1 MNNEFPAY
9 GERRVPLPPPRQMS
23 HDTLSRTHT
32 PAPPQTGGATA
43 TATLAPETATAA
55 APGAATAGG
64 THTHTGPRSHAKG
77 RGKDRAKTDVKA
89 DAKTD
94 AKADAKAKPRDAFFD
109 NAKYLAIVLVAM
121 GHSWEPL
128 RDGSRSAAALYIT
141 VYAFHMPAFIIISG
155 YFSRSFDMRKDR
167 LQRLITGVA
176 VPYILFEVAYTLF
189 KKWADDDPGY
199 PISLTD
205 PWYLTWFLLALFVW
219 RLTTPLWKIVRWPV
233 PLALS
238 IAVLASLSPDIGDD
252 MDLQRVLQF
261 LPFFV
266 IGLSLRPE
274 HFKLVRR
281 KKARIL
287 AVPVFAAALVFAYW
301 AAPRMNAAWFYHRD
315 AAQEL
320 AAPWWSGAVMTLA
333 MFGCSLVLVACFFA
347 WIPGRTMWCTALGAG
362 TLYGYLLHGFLAKGS
377 RFWDWYDNPWMH
389 TPWGAVLLTLIAGT
403 VVTVL
408 CTPPVQ
414 RAFRWAMEPKMTWAF
429 KKDPVG
435 MARSRN

>member
-1 MNNEFPAY
+1 
-9 GERRVPLPPPRQMS
+9 MS
-23 HDTLSRTHT
+23 HDTLSRTGT
-32 PAPPQTGGATA
+32 PAPSETGGSTA
-43 TATLAPETATAA
+43 TATLAPATATAS
-55 APGAATAGG
+55 GAAAAGTAHAGPGG
-64 THTHTGPRSHAKG
+64 HAKS
-77 RGKDRAKTDVKA
+77 RGKDG
-89 DAKTD
+89 AKTD
-94 AKADAKAKPRDAFFD
+94 ATADAKAAAKAKPRDAFFD

-176 VPYILFEVAYTLF
+176 VPYILFEVAYTVF
-189 KKWADDDPGY
+189 KRWADDDPGY
-199 PISLTD
+199 PISLMD
-205 PWYLTWFLLALFVW
+205 PWYLTWFLAALFIW

-233 PLALS
+233 PLALA
-238 IAVLASLSPDIGDD
+238 IAVLASLSPEIGDD
-252 MDLQRVLQF
+252 LDLQRVLQF

-287 AVPVFAAALVFAYW
+287 AVPVFATALVFAYW

-377 RFWDWYDNPWMH
+377 RFWNWYDTPWMH
-389 TPWGAVLLTLIAGT
+389 TPWGAVLLTLAAGT
-403 VVTVL
+403 VITVL

-414 RAFRWAMEPKMTWAF
+414 RAFRFAMEPKMTWAF
-429 KKDPVG
+429 TKDAVG
-435 MARSRN
+435 MARSRH